1 MTKWLWWLWAI
12 FPSWSQPPG
21 WLIHW
26 AGSAVKRQHGARS
39 QADFLVS
46 IPNSYIQKTNR
57 TVLASWLNLPCLP
70 HFLGGP
76 VELLPLPDCIDIGVR
91 DLHSLAAIFPSGLI
105 LWDALLHC
113 FRDNYCLYFP
123 ACFPIFLIFM
133 PLLKLGTPSSDLNDL
148 YSLFKATLSSCFLQN
163 SSLGSF
169 RCFSLV
175 LTNTQRCIYHV
186 RLSCR
191 YLHPAPLT
199 CAPWRQGLWFHILI
213 YSESSA
219 VPGSQEGEPC
229 PTVGRKKEYPIP
241 GKITGGFQEFH
252 GP

>member
-1 MTKWLWWLWAI
+1 MTQCRCESILGSRRALQQVPALVALALWMSDPSDRSKGWRGDRERSQALGWGRIWNSMAEALSWWPNGSDDSEP
-12 FPSWSQPPG
+12 FPRWSQPPG

-26 AGSAVKRQHGARS
+26 AGSGVKRQHGARS
-39 QADFLVS
+39 QADVLVS

-76 VELLPLPDCIDIGVR
+76 VELPPLPDCIDIGVR

-175 LTNTQRCIYHV
+175 LKTPSV
-186 RLSCR
+186 VS
-191 YLHPAPLT
+191 
-199 CAPWRQGLWFHILI
+199 
-213 YSESSA
+213 
-219 VPGSQEGEPC
+219 
-229 PTVGRKKEYPIP
+229 
-241 GKITGGFQEFH
+241 IT
-252 GP
+252 